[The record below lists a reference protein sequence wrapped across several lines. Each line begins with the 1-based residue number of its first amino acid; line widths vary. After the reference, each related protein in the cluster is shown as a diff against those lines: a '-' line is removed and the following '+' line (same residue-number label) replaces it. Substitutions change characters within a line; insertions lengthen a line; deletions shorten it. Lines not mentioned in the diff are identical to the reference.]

1 MSRVAAWYF
10 SSNGKAM
17 GPVATEMVKSM
28 IRGGQIQALDLVFR
42 EGDVEWL
49 PVASHSELSDAKK
62 SWDRSTDLQDD
73 FTPSVS
79 PLVTWIVLR
88 PHSGTYLQ
96 EGPYSTGAIAEGL
109 KAGRFLYSQYAWRA
123 GLDRWRR
130 IGDLEEFDRREI
142 VRGASG
148 IVPPPLPDPIETV
161 LLEDDLIDG
170 GVEEFHV
177 LMKAGELTPTPD
189 FKSTVVVGGAATKA
203 EEYESPAIAPI
214 EPAIQGRDLAAPP
227 WERGT
232 STSLTSFDVPSAQ
245 VSVAAPAPESA
256 MPPSAPKV
264 MQVSAPVLAV
274 KAPSVVVPPERPIV
288 LSPKLQDNW
297 ERWGRRLTAVGFA
310 ALAMMFLAHAFFQNS
325 NLELSARE
333 LSASVGGRR
342 VAAVHSA
349 EQAPVAN
356 SAAQAQKSL
365 APAVV
370 AALAPATGLSVVGV
384 QLESVRSPEA
394 GFVFEGRIPVGA
406 KIEVSITGRLGQ
418 VFGVMN
424 VRQVRTIIRSKD
436 VTPKLRLSELQLPEG
451 AYTVE
456 AKIGD
461 ERTSAEFF
469 VGVRDGRFISR
480 LEYFLKE
487 ISMQTQAQKRELFY
501 SVKELDVLARSLGS
515 SYGQLR
521 AKPLQWDKF
530 YRKWEQDTG
539 HVEQVL
545 AGLRENKPEMLA
557 YPEETAELAALYS
570 SVLEAG
576 KLYDSGVRQSHDI
589 AGDTLTELIS
599 ELERSRL
606 AFGEI
611 SIRHGDGTVTAQ

>member
-130 IGDLEEFDRREI
+130 IGDLEEFDRRDI

-161 LLEDDLIDG
+161 LLEDDFIDG

-177 LMKAGELTPTPD
+177 LMKSGDLTPTPE

-203 EEYESPAIAPI
+203 EEYESPAIANV
-214 EPAIQGRDLAAPP
+214 PAIQGRDLAAPP

-232 STSLTSFDVPSAQ
+232 SASLPSFDVPSGQ
-245 VSVAAPAPESA
+245 VAATPPASGA
-256 MPPSAPKV
+256 PP
-264 MQVSAPVLAV
+264 SAPVLAA

-297 ERWGRRLTAVGFA
+297 ERWGRRLAAVGFA

-349 EQAPVAN
+349 EQAAVAN
-356 SAAQAQKSL
+356 SAALAQKAL

-461 ERTSAEFF
+461 ERASAEFF

-521 AKPLQWDKF
+521 GKPLQWDKF

-589 AGDTLTELIS
+589 AADTLTELIS